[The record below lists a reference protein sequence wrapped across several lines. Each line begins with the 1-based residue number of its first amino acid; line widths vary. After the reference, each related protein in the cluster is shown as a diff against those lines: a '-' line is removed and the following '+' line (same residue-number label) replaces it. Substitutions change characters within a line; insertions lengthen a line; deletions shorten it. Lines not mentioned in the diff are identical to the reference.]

1 MKKQTKET
9 VLYLCV
15 CVPLSIYTTYTYIHI
30 CITLLVTLKPAIWL
44 VKTEMFC
51 KYKIP
56 TRFQRLKYQTKK
68 NVNIAH
74 K

>member
-1 MKKQTKET
+1 MYHS
-9 VLYLCV
+9 V
-15 CVPLSIYTTYTYIHI
+15 
-30 CITLLVTLKPAIWL
+30 LVTLKPAIWL

-56 TRFQRLKYQTKK
+56 TRFQRLKHQTKK
-68 NVNIAH
+68 NVNLAH